1 MSGHSHWATIKRAK
15 GAADAKKGKIFSK
28 LGKEITIVVKAKGGN
43 PDNNP
48 TLRTLIAKA
57 KAAQMPNDNIE
68 RAIKKGTG
76 ELESAEMVDAQYEAI
91 KGSVAVVVRV
101 LTDNK
106 NRAAAEVS
114 NVFKKNGLEL
124 AKPGRASRLFDKL
137 GQVMIPAADGLT
149 EDKVMEVALD
159 AGAEDVLVE
168 DGGFTVKTQPN
179 DFIAV
184 SDAIKAAGIAIDEE
198 NSSVGLVPN
207 MTNPVSDVATAK
219 AINKFVEMLED
230 LEDTQDVY
238 TNMETTDEVDA
249 ALEAE
254 G

>member
-1 MSGHSHWATIKRAK
+1 
-15 GAADAKKGKIFSK
+15 
-28 LGKEITIVVKAKGGN
+28 
-43 PDNNP
+43 
-48 TLRTLIAKA
+48 
-57 KAAQMPNDNIE
+57 
-68 RAIKKGTG
+68 
-76 ELESAEMVDAQYEAI
+76 
-91 KGSVAVVVRV
+91 
-101 LTDNK
+101 
-106 NRAAAEVS
+106 
-114 NVFKKNGLEL
+114 
-124 AKPGRASRLFDKL
+124 
-137 GQVMIPAADGLT
+137 
-149 EDKVMEVALD
+149 MEVALD